1 MMYHAKAPRPELF
14 EVLGNAFIK
23 LCRILYDL
31 AVSTITVEIIVVL
44 ALVILLLADKA
55 YYNID
60 WQLLKDKRKRRR
72 KR

>member
-1 MMYHAKAPRPELF
+1 MMYHAKAPSPPFQET
-14 EVLGNAFIK
+14 LGNIIK
-23 LCRILYDL
+23 ICKILYAL

>member
-1 MMYHAKAPRPELF
+1 MMYHARAPRPELL

-23 LCRILYDL
+23 FCRILYDL
-31 AVSTITVEIIVVL
+31 AVSTIILEIIVVL

-60 WQLLKDKRKRRR
+60 RQMLKDNRKRRR

>member
-1 MMYHAKAPRPELF
+1 MMYHAKAPSPPFLET
-14 EVLGNAFIK
+14 LGNIIIK
-23 LCRILYDL
+23 ICKILYDL

-44 ALVILLLADKA
+44 ALIILLLADKA

>member
-1 MMYHAKAPRPELF
+1 MMYHAKAPYPSFF
-14 EVLGNAFIK
+14 ETLGNIIIK
-23 LCRILYDL
+23 ICKILYDL
-31 AVSTITVEIIVVL
+31 AVSTITIEIIVVL
-44 ALVILLLADKA
+44 ALIILLLADKA